1 MTPPPWDPSDHL
13 IAAYDYY
20 RPIAHADF
28 SGFARE
34 FFTKSHY
41 YAPLV
46 HLGTAVFFLVFGA
59 SRLTGI
65 AINLVSLAML
75 LATVYW
81 IGSRLYHADDC
92 GEPDTPDAGGFRA
105 LASSFANPA
114 VLAALLAAC

>member
-34 FFTKSHY
+34 FFTKTHY

-46 HLGTAVFFLVFGA
+46 HLGTAIFFLVFGA

-65 AINLVSLAML
+65 GVNLVSLAML
-75 LATVYW
+75 LASVYW
-81 IGSRLYHADDC
+81 IGKRLYCADDSPV
-92 GEPDTPDAGGFRA
+92 PDRTNGGGFRV
-105 LASSFANPA
+105 LARSFASP
-114 VLAALLAAC
+114 